1 MKKAIYFVSMMG
13 NKSINGCGG
22 VSSDNLSSS
31 SSLQVWWA
39 KVKDFSSHMCL
50 RWWYFVSRLLPTY
63 FGLDFNFKLE
73 LELVVM
79 SSSMIT
85 SSSSGLNL
93 KSHSK
98 IRRTQAP
105 PSLTHTKVH
114 ILLHWP
120 TKLSSL
126 SWSLSSVWLS
136 LHPF

>member
-1 MKKAIYFVSMMG
+1 VKKAIYFGSMMG

-63 FGLDFNFKLE
+63 VGLDFKFKLE

-79 SSSMIT
+79 SILMIT

-93 KSHSK
+93 KSQFK
-98 IRRTQAP
+98 IRRNQAP
-105 PSLTHTKVH
+105 PSLTHTKAQ

-120 TKLSSL
+120 TKFTSL
-126 SWSLSSVWLS
+126 SLSLSSVWLT